1 MGNVLHL
8 EQFKF
13 ETSAIFHPDR
23 FNASDLALH
32 IEPSFRINDQD
43 KIFVIGSCFAAN
55 VCKTLVNK
63 GLNATDASINLKYN
77 TFSMLQTIN
86 WALDGGFNNRFLAQL
101 IDGRWFDGHRHPFVA
116 YDCKETAVQEH
127 LNVLAKARDALETA
141 DVVVLTLG
149 LVEAWFDSVTN
160 VWLNQTPPI
169 QHLSEPGRFK
179 VFQSQHSQN
188 LSALNQIFARL
199 FEINS
204 KVKVICSVSPVP
216 LKATFC
222 GKDVIIENTYSKAT
236 LRSVATESIETM
248 RKNGVAIDYFPSY
261 ELATLRP
268 RHEVWRETI
277 RDNEPDGRHVKIDF
291 IQNVIMHF
299 FEKHYL

>member
-86 WALDGGFNNRFLAQL
+86 WALDGGFNNLFLAQL
-101 IDGRWFDGHRHPFVA
+101 IDGR
-116 YDCKETAVQEH
+116 
-127 LNVLAKARDALETA
+127 
-141 DVVVLTLG
+141 
-149 LVEAWFDSVTN
+149 
-160 VWLNQTPPI
+160 
-169 QHLSEPGRFK
+169 
-179 VFQSQHSQN
+179 
-188 LSALNQIFARL
+188 
-199 FEINS
+199 
-204 KVKVICSVSPVP
+204 
-216 LKATFC
+216 
-222 GKDVIIENTYSKAT
+222 
-236 LRSVATESIETM
+236 
-248 RKNGVAIDYFPSY
+248 
-261 ELATLRP
+261 
-268 RHEVWRETI
+268 
-277 RDNEPDGRHVKIDF
+277 
-291 IQNVIMHF
+291 
-299 FEKHYL
+299 